1 MSNLD
6 FPSLALVG
14 TPLQWGGVVLLAV
27 LLFAPRLLPPLA
39 RLLGRLFALRLT
51 GEIERRTGLSA
62 RPPRPPSRPV
72 PPQEATARSSATL
85 SAPPVPKVEVLPPKL
100 PAPPSRRAEVPT
112 DRADTKSLWWTA
124 AVVCALLALVSW
136 YLFHAR

>member
-6 FPSLALVG
+6 LHSLALMG

-72 PPQEATARSSATL
+72 PPQEAMPRPSATL
-85 SAPPVPKVEVLPPKL
+85 SAPLVPKIEVVPPEL
-100 PAPPSRRAEVPT
+100 PAPSSRRAEEPP
-112 DRADTKSLWWTA
+112 DRANTKSLWWTA
-124 AVVCALLALVSW
+124 AVVGALLALVSW